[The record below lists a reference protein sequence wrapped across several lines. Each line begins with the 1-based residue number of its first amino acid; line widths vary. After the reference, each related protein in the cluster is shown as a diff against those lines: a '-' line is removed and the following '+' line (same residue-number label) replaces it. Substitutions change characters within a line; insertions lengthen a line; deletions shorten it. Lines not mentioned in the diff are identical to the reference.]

1 MDYRILGPLELRSAG
16 RPVALGGER
25 QQKLLALLLLGTG
38 TVVSFDR
45 LIDELWEDP
54 PQTARRQVCNAAA
67 AVRRVVTRGGGRL
80 TTSTHGYRLDLP
92 DGRLD
97 ADLFQAQVRAAEV
110 AAREGTPAQA
120 VALLQ
125 SALDLWRGPVLAG
138 LGSASIDAAAEG
150 LREQRLQAVERLA
163 ELRLELGEVASLLGE
178 LTGQVAEHPLRESL
192 RATLMRALDRA
203 GRRGDALTVFEQGRR
218 VLAAELGADPG
229 PELRSLHAE
238 LLRAEPRREPERPV
252 ARASR
257 SSLPFDIPD
266 FTGRESEVDCL
277 VEAIGTRTPA
287 IVTIE
292 GMGGI
297 GKTALA
303 VHVAHRL
310 EGRFPDGR
318 CYVDLRGFTADT
330 PPMAAGAALESLLRQ
345 IGVSPEVIP
354 VDPAARRDLWLAETA
369 HRRVLV
375 VLDNA
380 ADAGQVRPLLPGAP
394 GAVVLIVSRCHL
406 MSIEGAVP
414 VSLNVLPAADAV
426 ALFRRI
432 AGAERADAEPEA
444 VADVISLCGRLPLA
458 IRIAASRFCRRPWSV
473 AHLAEQLRDRQ
484 RRARAFTANDLSVA
498 GVLALSYHHLTADRQ
513 ELFRLLALVP
523 GADFDAYAAAALAGV
538 PVHDAQD
545 VLEELVECNLL
556 MQRRSDRYC
565 LHDLVRDCARDLADA
580 ADTPSEL
587 DTARRRLFD
596 YYLHLADVRGRR
608 SLPGRRG
615 FETGLTWEPELPAS
629 ASEEDDVRQLRAEY
643 KNMVAVADYASA
655 HGWHVHAWQLPCLLT
670 PYLTR
675 VGLRS
680 GVLEL
685 SRNALKSAQAL
696 GDRCGESMALTN
708 IAFALREAGRHGEV
722 LEFLDRAIAISRELG
737 DLPAA
742 VGGLRDLGASQVQA
756 GMLDDAAASFAEAV
770 ALARSID
777 DQRAEVNS
785 TIDLGFVDCNLGR
798 YREADA
804 RFRDALA
811 LHQLGGYVGGEVV
824 VLINIGWLAQLRG
837 RDAEAVVALERAVR
851 LSREI
856 GMSRGEGISLA
867 WLGVTYRR
875 QGRIADAL
883 AVGREALESARRMD
897 LREPEGDALNG
908 LAETCLA
915 AGRLREAE
923 ALLWDA
929 EELAMAGALPMV
941 RARAHEGLA
950 HVAAR
955 RGDPDWA
962 RTHWERAVALYPAGA
977 VDAENPRAHLGD
989 AGAECMRCVCGQE
1002 APRALTVVREIAS
1015 VG

>member
-1 MDYRILGPLELRSAG
+1 MEYRILGPLELRSAR

-38 TVVSFDR
+38 EVVGFDR
-45 LIDELWEDP
+45 LIDELWDDP

-92 DGRLD
+92 DGALD
-97 ADLFQAQVRAAEV
+97 ADAFRSLVEAAET
-110 AAREGTPAQA
+110 AAAQGVPEQA

-125 SALDLWRGPVLAG
+125 KGLDLWRGPVLTG
-138 LGSASIDAAAEG
+138 LASPSIDAAAQG
-150 LREQRLQAVERLA
+150 LHEQRLQAVERLA
-163 ELRLELGEVASLLGE
+163 GLRLELGEVTSLLGE
-178 LTGQVAEHPLRESL
+178 LTGLVAEHPLRESL
-192 RATLMRALDRA
+192 RATLIRALDRA
-203 GRRGDALTVFEQGRR
+203 GRRGDALAVFERGRQ
-218 VLAAELGADPG
+218 VLAEELGTDPG
-229 PELRSLHAE
+229 PELRGLHAE
-238 LLRAEPRREPERPV
+238 LLRAEPVPAAPGRTC
-252 ARASR
+252 
-257 SSLPFDIPD
+257 LPFDIPD
-266 FTGRESEVDCL
+266 FTGRESEVDRL
-277 VEAIGTRTPA
+277 VRVAGGREHAV
-287 IVTIE
+287 VTVE

-310 EGRFPDGR
+310 ADRFPDGR

-330 PPMAAGAALESLLRQ
+330 TPMTPGAALELLLRQ
-345 IGVSPEVIP
+345 IGVPAEQIP
-354 VDPAARRDLWLAETA
+354 ADPAARRDLWLAEVSG
-369 HRRVLV
+369 RRVLV

-380 ADAGQVRPLLPGAP
+380 ADAAQIRPLLPGSP
-394 GAVVLIVSRCHL
+394 GTVALVVSRCHL
-406 MSIEGAVP
+406 MSLEGAVP
-414 VSLNVLPAADAV
+414 VSLDVLPTGDAI

-432 AGAERADAEPEA
+432 AGEARTAAEPEA
-444 VADVISLCGRLPLA
+444 VAEVVALCGRLPLA
-458 IRIAASRFCRRPWSV
+458 IRIAASRFCRRPWTV
-473 AHLAEQLRDRQ
+473 AHLAGQLRDRQ
-484 RRARAFTANDLSVA
+484 RRARAFTADDLSVA
-498 GVLALSYHHLTADRQ
+498 GVLALSYHHLDSDRQ

-523 GADFDAYAAAALAGV
+523 GADLDAHAAAALAGV
-538 PVHDAQD
+538 PVPDARD

-556 MQRRSDRYC
+556 LQRRSDRYC

-580 ADTPSEL
+580 AHTPSEL
-587 DTARRRLFD
+587 DSARRRLFD

-615 FETGLTWEPELPAS
+615 FEPDLAWEPELPPS
-629 ASEEDDVRQLRAEY
+629 RSEEDDVRQLRAEY
-643 KNMVAVADYASA
+643 KNMVAVAEYASA
-655 HGWHVHAWQLPCLLT
+655 HGWHVHAWQLPCLLL

-675 VGLRS
+675 VGQRS

-685 SRNALKSAQAL
+685 SRNALRAAQAL
-696 GDRCGESMALTN
+696 GDRCGESMALTT

-722 LEFLDRAIAISRELG
+722 LEFLGRAITISRELG
-737 DLPAA
+737 DLPAV
-742 VGGLRDLGASQVQA
+742 VGGLRDLGAARVQA
-756 GMLDDAAASFAEAV
+756 GMLDDAARSFTEAV
-770 ALARSID
+770 ALARSIG

-798 YREADA
+798 YAEADA
-804 RFRDALA
+804 RFREALA
-811 LHQLGGYVGGEVV
+811 MHQLDGYVSGEVV
-824 VLINIGWLAQLRG
+824 VLINLGWLAQLRG

-915 AGRLREAE
+915 AGRAREAE
-923 ALLWDA
+923 ALSWEA
-929 EELAMAGALPMV
+929 EELATTGALPMV

-950 HVAAR
+950 HAAAR
-955 RGDPDWA
+955 RGDHA
-962 RTHWERAVALYPAGA
+962 RARLHWERAVELYPDGA
-977 VDAENPRAHLGD
+977 VDAENPRAHLD
-989 AGAECMRCVCGQE
+989 RPGALCMRCVRGAE
-1002 APRALTVVREIAS
+1002 SARPAVVREIAS

>member
-67 AVRRVVTRGGGRL
+67 AVRRVVTKGGGRL

-97 ADLFQAQVRAAEV
+97 ADLFLAGVRDAQTAAQ
-110 AAREGTPAQA
+110 EGAPAQA

-125 SALDLWRGPVLAG
+125 SALDLWRGPVLDG

-218 VLAAELGADPG
+218 ALAEELGADPG
-229 PELRSLHAE
+229 PELRALHAE
-238 LLRAEPRREPERPV
+238 LLRAEPKPEHRPAV
-252 ARASR
+252 SAGR

-266 FTGRESEVDCL
+266 FTGRESEVDSL
-277 VEAIGTRTPA
+277 VEAIGTRSPA

-297 GKTALA
+297 GKTALV

-310 EGRFPDGR
+310 EDRFPDGR
-318 CYVDLRGFTADT
+318 CYVDLRGFTAETT
-330 PPMAAGAALESLLRQ
+330 PMTAGAALESLLRQ
-345 IGVSPEVIP
+345 IGVQPDQIP
-354 VDPAARRDLWLAETA
+354 VDPAARRDLWLNETA

-380 ADAGQVRPLLPGAP
+380 ADATQVRPLLPGAP
-394 GAVVLIVSRCHL
+394 GAVVLVVSRCHL
-406 MSIEGAVP
+406 LAIEGAVP
-414 VSLNVLPAADAV
+414 VSLDVLPADDAV

-432 AGAERADAEPEA
+432 AGPAKADAEPEA
-444 VADVISLCGRLPLA
+444 VEDVISLCGRLPLA
-458 IRIAASRFCRRPWSV
+458 IRIAASRFCRRSWSV

-484 RRARAFTANDLSVA
+484 RRTRAFTANDLSVA
-498 GVLALSYHHLTADRQ
+498 GVLALSYHHLAEDRQ
-513 ELFRLLALVP
+513 RLFRLLALVP
-523 GADFDAYAAAALAGV
+523 GADLDAYAAAALAGV
-538 PVHDAQD
+538 SIYDAQD

-556 MQRRSDRYC
+556 MQRRFDRYC

-580 ADTPSEL
+580 ADPPSEL

-596 YYLHLADVRGRR
+596 YYLRLADVRGRR

-615 FETGLTWEPELPAS
+615 FEPVVTWEPELPAS
-629 ASEEDDVRQLRAEY
+629 ASEEDDIRQLRAEY
-643 KNMVAVADYASA
+643 KNMVAVADFASA

-685 SRNALKSAQAL
+685 SRNALKAAQAL

-722 LEFLDRAIAISRELG
+722 LEFLDRAITISRELG

-742 VGGLRDLGASQVQA
+742 IGGLRDLGASQVQA
-756 GMLDDAAASFAEAV
+756 GMLDDAAVSFTEAV

-811 LHQLGGYVGGEVV
+811 MHQLGGYVGGEVV

-837 RDAEAVVALERAVR
+837 RDAEAAVALERAVR

-955 RGDPDWA
+955 RGDADWA
-962 RTHWERAVALYPAGA
+962 RTHWERAVALYPDGA
-977 VDAENPRAHLGD
+977 VDAENPSAHLGD
-989 AGAECMRCVCGQE
+989 ADAQCMRCFCGQE
-1002 APRALTVVREIAS
+1002 TPRALTVVRQAVS
-1015 VG
+1015 

>member
-16 RPVALGGER
+16 HAVALGGER
-25 QQKLLALLLLGTG
+25 QRKLLALLLLGAG

-45 LIDELWEDP
+45 LIDELWESP

-67 AVRRVVTRGGGRL
+67 AVRRVVTRGGGHL
-80 TTSTHGYRLDLP
+80 TTTTHGYRLDLP
-92 DGRLD
+92 EGSLD
-97 ADLFQAQVRAAEV
+97 ADLFRARI
-110 AAREGTPAQA
+110 READVLAGRGEPAQA
-120 VALLQ
+120 VAFLQ
-125 SALDLWRGPVLAG
+125 SALDLWRGPVLTG
-138 LGSASIDAAAEG
+138 LTSPSIDAEAEG

-163 ELRLELGEVASLLGE
+163 ELRLELGEVTSLLGE
-178 LTGQVAEHPLRESL
+178 LMGQVAEHPLRESL

-218 VLAAELGADPG
+218 ALADELGTDPG
-229 PELRSLHAE
+229 PELAGLHAE
-238 LLRAEPRREPERPV
+238 FLRTRPVPVAEPRRSP
-252 ARASR
+252 
-257 SSLPFDIPD
+257 LPFDIPD
-266 FTGRESEVDCL
+266 FTGRESEVDAL
-277 VEAIGTRTPA
+277 VEAIGDRAPA

-303 VHVAHRL
+303 VHVANRL
-310 EGRFPDGR
+310 EDRFPDGR

-330 PPMAAGAALESLLRQ
+330 PPLTAGAALELLLRQ
-345 IGVSPEVIP
+345 LGVPPERIP
-354 VDPAARRDLWLAETA
+354 VDPAARRDLWLAEA
-369 HRRVLV
+369 SGRRLLV

-380 ADAGQVRPLLPGAP
+380 ADAGQVRPLLPGAS
-394 GAVVLIVSRCHL
+394 GSVVLVVSRCHL

-414 VSLNVLPAADAV
+414 VSLDVLPAADAV
-426 ALFRRI
+426 ALFGRI
-432 AGAERADAEPEA
+432 AGQERADAEPEA
-444 VADVISLCGRLPLA
+444 VADVISLCGGLPLA
-458 IRIAASRFCRRPWSV
+458 IRIAAARFRRRPWSV

-484 RRARAFTANDLSVA
+484 RRARAFTANDVSVA
-498 GVLALSYHHLTADRQ
+498 GVLVLSYQHLPADRQ

-523 GADFDAYAAAALAGV
+523 GADFDAHAAAALAGV
-538 PVHDAQD
+538 PVWDAQD

-556 MQRRSDRYC
+556 MQRRTDRYC
-565 LHDLVRDCARDLADA
+565 LHDLVRDCALDLADRA
-580 ADTPSEL
+580 GTPSEL
-587 DTARRRLFD
+587 DTARHRLFD

-615 FETGLTWEPELPAS
+615 FEPALTWQAELPAS
-629 ASEEDDVRQLRAEY
+629 ESEEDDVRQLRAEY
-643 KNMVAVADYASA
+643 KNMVAVAGYASA
-655 HGWHVHAWQLPCLLT
+655 HGWHVHAWQLPCLLM

-685 SRNALKSAQAL
+685 ARNALKAAQAL

-708 IAFALREAGRHGEV
+708 MAFALREEGRHGEV
-722 LEFLDRAIAISRELG
+722 LDFLGRAITISRELG
-737 DLPAA
+737 DLPAT
-742 VGGLRDLGASQVQA
+742 VGGLRELGAAQVQA
-756 GMLDDAAASFAEAV
+756 GMLADAAGSFAEA
-770 ALARSID
+770 AELARSIG

-798 YREADA
+798 HAEADA
-804 RFRDALA
+804 RFRAALA
-811 LHQLGGYVGGEVV
+811 MHQRGGYTGGEVV
-824 VLINIGWLAQLRG
+824 VLINLGWLAQLRG
-837 RDAEAVVALERAVR
+837 RDGEAATALERAVR

-875 QGRIADAL
+875 QGRIADAFT
-883 AVGREALESARRMD
+883 VGREALDSVRRMD

-908 LAETCLA
+908 LGETCLA

-923 ALLWDA
+923 TMFRDA
-929 EELAMAGALPMV
+929 EELAMAGVLPMV

-955 RGDPDWA
+955 RGEHEWA
-962 RTHWERAVALYPAGA
+962 RTHWERAVALYPDGA
-977 VDAENPRAHLGD
+977 VDADNARAHL
-989 AGAECMRCVCGQE
+989 AGTGTGCMRCACGRP
-1002 APRALTVVREIAS
+1002 APRALTVVREVAKVS
-1015 VG
+1015 

>member
-1 MDYRILGPLELRSAG
+1 MEYRILGPLELRSAG
-16 RPVALGGER
+16 RSVALGGER
-25 QQKLLALLLLGTG
+25 QQKLLALLVLGTG
-38 TVVSFDR
+38 TVVTFDR
-45 LIDELWEDP
+45 LIDELWDDP

-67 AVRRVVTRGGGRL
+67 AVRRVVTQGGGRL

-97 ADLFQAQVRAAEV
+97 ADLFRSQVRDAEAV
-110 AAREGTPAQA
+110 AREGKPAQA

-125 SALDLWRGPVLAG
+125 SALDLWRGPVLTG
-138 LGSASIDAAAEG
+138 LTSASIDAEARG
-150 LREQRLQAVERLA
+150 LDEQRLQAVERLA
-163 ELRLELGEVASLLGE
+163 ELRLDLGEVTSLLGQ
-178 LTGQVAEHPLRESL
+178 LAGQVAEHPLRESL
-192 RATLMRALDRA
+192 RLTLMRALDRA
-203 GRRGDALTVFEQGRR
+203 GRRGDALTVFEEGRR
-218 VLAAELGADPG
+218 ALAEELGTDPG
-229 PELRSLHAE
+229 PELRRLHAE
-238 LLRAEPRREPERPV
+238 LLRAQPAPVVTRRSP
-252 ARASR
+252 
-257 SSLPFDIPD
+257 LPFDIPD
-266 FTGRESEVDCL
+266 FTGRESEVDSL
-277 VEAIGTRTPA
+277 ILAIGAQAPA

-310 EGRFPDGR
+310 EDRFPDGR
-318 CYVDLRGFTADT
+318 CYVDLRGFTAGT
-330 PPMAAGAALESLLRQ
+330 APMTAGAALELLLRQ
-345 IGVSPEVIP
+345 IGVQPDQIP
-354 VDPAARRDLWLAETA
+354 VDPDERRDLWLTEVS

-380 ADAGQVRPLLPGAP
+380 ADANQVRPLLPGAP
-394 GAVVLIVSRCHL
+394 GAVVLVVSRCHL
-406 MSIEGAVP
+406 MAIEGAIP
-414 VSLNVLPAADAV
+414 VSLDVLPTDDAV

-432 AGAERADAEPEA
+432 AGPSRADAEPEA

-458 IRIAASRFCRRPWSV
+458 IRIAASRFRRRPWSV
-473 AHLAEQLRDRQ
+473 AHLADQLRDRQ

-498 GVLALSYHHLTADRQ
+498 GVLALSYHHLPADRQ

-523 GADFDAYAAAALAGV
+523 GADFDAHAGAALAGM

-580 ADTPSEL
+580 ACTPSGL

-608 SLPGRRG
+608 CMPGRRG
-615 FETGLTWEPELPAS
+615 FAPDLTWEPELPVS
-629 ASEEDDVRQLRAEY
+629 ESEEDDIRQLRAEY

-655 HGWHVHAWQLPCLLT
+655 HGWHVHAWQLPCLLL
-670 PYLTR
+670 PYLAR

-685 SRNALKSAQAL
+685 SRNALAAARAL
-696 GDRCGESMALTN
+696 GDRRGESMALTT
-708 IAFALREAGRHGEV
+708 IAFALREEGRHGEV
-722 LEFLDRAIAISRELG
+722 LEFLDRAIAISRDLG

-742 VGGLRDLGASQVQA
+742 VGGLRDLGSSQVQA
-756 GMLDDAAASFAEAV
+756 GMLGDAATSFAEAV
-770 ALARSID
+770 ALARSIG

-785 TIDLGFVDCNLGR
+785 TIDLGLVDCNLGR

-811 LHQLGGYVGGEVV
+811 MHQLDGYVGGEVV

-875 QGRIADAL
+875 QGRIADAV

-923 ALLWDA
+923 AMFREA
-929 EELAMAGALPMV
+929 EELGTAGALPMV

-955 RGDPDWA
+955 RGDDWA
-962 RTHWERAVALYPAGA
+962 RTHWERAVELYPEGA
-977 VDAENPRAHLGD
+977 VDAENPRAHLAD
-989 AGAECMRCVCGQE
+989 AEARCMRCVCGPVE
-1002 APRALTVVREIAS
+1002 PPALKMLREVVS